1 MPPPD
6 LPRLKLPGG
15 SDKIVHLLIH
25 FLLVVFWQ
33 LFLFRRNNNRL
44 RLKQVVFVL
53 AGSLLY
59 GIIIEL
65 LQGYLTVSRR
75 PDFFDVL
82 ANFGGALLGV
92 LFFQKVKHL
101 FTS

>member
-1 MPPPD
+1 MPPSD
-6 LPRLKLPGG
+6 LPKVNLPGG

-25 FLLVVFWQ
+25 FLLVGLWQ
-33 LFLFRRNNNRL
+33 FYLFRKNNSRL
-44 RLKQVVFVL
+44 LLKQVVFIL

-82 ANFGGALLGV
+82 ANFGGALIGV
-92 LFFQKVKHL
+92 LFFKKVKHL
-101 FTS
+101 LTP